1 MSFSNIKF
9 FTGAGQWLEY
19 SFKAGVFMLL
29 KNTCALAIKCTG
41 DNSDIVLKVKKLNA
55 ISLGGKKYFLQ
66 DTSFRLV
73 QELKQTSA
81 DYYKVI

>member
-1 MSFSNIKF
+1 
-9 FTGAGQWLEY
+9 
-19 SFKAGVFMLL
+19 MLL